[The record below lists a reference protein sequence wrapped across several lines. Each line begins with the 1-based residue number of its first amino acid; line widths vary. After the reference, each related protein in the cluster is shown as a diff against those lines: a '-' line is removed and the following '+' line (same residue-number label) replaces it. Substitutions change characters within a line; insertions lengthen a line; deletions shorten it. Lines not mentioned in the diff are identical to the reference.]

1 MSTSIKFALLDTFRS
16 LFDGQQY
23 KHRNST
29 LGDLVA
35 SRLYEDLVALNRSK
49 SLVERV
55 HRHECVVNAKNVTT
69 GKKARRGDGTF
80 GELVPTVAAL
90 TEKGL
95 LVSRGPVANIQIG
108 AETKILAKAMI
119 KQIDRV
125 ISDLIGQVEHFKKT
139 GGNPIT
145 VAFVGVNWAS
155 HYTAY
160 EKTRATPTDGSSGF
174 RHPIQEAAEA
184 ESRLLAMASGKFD
197 EFQILRFKATNVEP
211 FPFEWMDYIKTSNE
225 YAAMLVRISREYDVR
240 FPT

>member
-1 MSTSIKFALLDTFRS
+1 MSSPVEFALLETFRGI
-16 LFDGQQY
+16 FEGHQY
-23 KHRNST
+23 KHRIST

-35 SRLYEDLVALNRSK
+35 SRLYEDLVTLNRSK
-49 SLVERV
+49 FLVERV
-55 HRHECVVNAKNVTT
+55 SRHECVVNAKNVAT

-125 ISDLIGQVEHFKKT
+125 ISDLIGQVDHFKKT

-145 VAFVGVNWAS
+145 VALVGVNWAPQ
-155 HYTAY
+155 YTAY
-160 EKTRATPTDGSSGF
+160 EKDRATPTDGSSSF
-174 RHPIQEAAEA
+174 RHPFQEAASA
-184 ESRLLAMASGKFD
+184 ESRLMASAAPKFD

-211 FPFEWMDYIKTSNE
+211 FPFEWVDFTKTRNE
-225 YAAMLVRISREYDVR
+225 YAALLVRISREYDVR
-240 FPT
+240 FPA